1 MSDVYEIILDQLIHE
16 LDNEPPQDAGQHPS
30 MEVHERVGAEWAEW
44 DKRVAGMRLVLA
56 HHFVNEAI
64 KERRGNE

>member
-1 MSDVYEIILDQLIHE
+1 MSDVYKIILDQLIHE

-44 DKRVAGMRLVLA
+44 DKRVAGLRLVLA
-56 HHFVNEAI
+56 QHLVNEAI
-64 KERRGNE
+64 RERRGNE

>member
-1 MSDVYEIILDQLIHE
+1 MSDVYEIILDQLINE

-30 MEVHERVGAEWAEW
+30 MELHERVGAEWAEW
-44 DKRVAGMRLVLA
+44 DKRVAGLRLVLA
-56 HHFVNEAI
+56 QHLVNEAI

>member
-44 DKRVAGMRLVLA
+44 DKRVAGLRLVLA
-56 HHFVNEAI
+56 SHLVNEAI
-64 KERRGNE
+64 RERRGND